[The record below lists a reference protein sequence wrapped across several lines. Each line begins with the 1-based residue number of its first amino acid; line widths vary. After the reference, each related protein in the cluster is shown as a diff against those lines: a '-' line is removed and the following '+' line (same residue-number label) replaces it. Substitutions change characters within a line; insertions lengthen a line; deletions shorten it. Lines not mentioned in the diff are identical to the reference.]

1 MKVKINYDDFVRLLS
16 QDFGMEGIAG
26 NGNLKETKKI
36 VDTVFNMLESLLRAG
51 CDVSIS
57 RFGRFGTTYRDKRVI
72 NGFAADG
79 VSRENLTVK
88 ERLNLQ
94 FKPSSILEKRVNEN
108 IDAIKQRRNIQVDSM
123 GRTVADD
130 AQDQEATAET
140 TPLATT
146 KMSLLATTKMSLTP
160 KTKAATSKKTA
171 KKSKTSSATKIKKV
185 TKDKTGKHPKKS
197 K

>member
-1 MKVKINYDDFVRLLS
+1 MKVKINYDDFIRLLS

-79 VSRENLTVK
+79 VSRENVTVK

-108 IDAIKQRRNIQVDSM
+108 IEAIKQRRNIQVDAM
-123 GRTVADD
+123 GRTVTDD
-130 AQDQEATAET
+130 AQDQESTVET
-140 TPLATT
+140 TPI
-146 KMSLLATTKMSLTP
+146 ATTKMSLTP
-160 KTKAATSKKTA
+160 KTKATTSKK
-171 KKSKTSSATKIKKV
+171 V
-185 TKDKTGKHPKKS
+185 PKK
-197 K
+197 